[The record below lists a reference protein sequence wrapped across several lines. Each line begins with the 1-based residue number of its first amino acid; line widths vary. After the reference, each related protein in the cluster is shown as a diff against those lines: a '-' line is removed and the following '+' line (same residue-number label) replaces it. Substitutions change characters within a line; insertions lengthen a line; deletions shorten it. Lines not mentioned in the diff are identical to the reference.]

1 MGTAGND
8 LQEALSFA
16 ELLVK
21 TNQSVGLKSVAIS
34 EYLDKAGNAGI
45 KNVLTKAYNLHQPAL
60 HQIAESS
67 KGILSE
73 AIEGYLQRLPNN
85 EKVIILPSFTSDY
98 QVLDLI
104 LESEVGSD
112 IVQKVQKLKSIVEEM
127 PDSKN
132 VMGQYLSYLS
142 NKTPG
147 KEVIKKCLV
156 LEQQGLKYL
165 EDYSTYYRTPTKSE
179 KTKTNKVEN
188 LAIGDLVSFKGQ
200 VGISPNATFM
210 YAGMI

>member
-1 MGTAGND
+1 
-8 LQEALSFA
+8 
-16 ELLVK
+16 
-21 TNQSVGLKSVAIS
+21 
-34 EYLDKAGNAGI
+34 
-45 KNVLTKAYNLHQPAL
+45 
-60 HQIAESS
+60 
-67 KGILSE
+67 
-73 AIEGYLQRLPNN
+73 
-85 EKVIILPSFTSDY
+85 
-98 QVLDLI
+98 
-104 LESEVGSD
+104 
-112 IVQKVQKLKSIVEEM
+112 LKSIIEET

-165 EDYSTYYRTPTKSE
+165 EDYSTYYRMPTKSE
-179 KTKTNKVEN
+179 KTKTNKIEN

-200 VGISPNATFM
+200 VGVSPTATFM